1 MPKIALVIAC
11 AVGSITVAGCTNVS
25 PDRNASLS
33 VAPGVAPRYNERHYR
48 WCAQQYT
55 TYRRSSNTYSLGGN
69 SITRRRCVSP
79 YI

>member
-1 MPKIALVIAC
+1 MLKIPLVIAC
-11 AVGSITVAGCTNVS
+11 AAGSITLAGCTNGSTGVN
-25 PDRNASLS
+25 PTLS

-55 TYRRSSNTYSLGGN
+55 SYRRSSNTYNRGSF
-69 SITRRRCVSP
+69 RRRCVSP